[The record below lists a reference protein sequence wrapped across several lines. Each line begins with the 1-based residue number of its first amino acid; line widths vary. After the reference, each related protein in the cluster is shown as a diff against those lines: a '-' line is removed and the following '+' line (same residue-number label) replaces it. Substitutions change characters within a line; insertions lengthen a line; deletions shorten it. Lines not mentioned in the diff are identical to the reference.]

1 MTLTASSRS
10 PHGIPRHCR
19 HAQACACQGYSGA
32 HLSPLGGALAQ
43 LVQLVL
49 TDDQALLTRQA
60 IDLALSNSTED
71 QIGDADADL
80 QRLAVFFGA
89 VAAEPGRF
97 PLTGQFAEALKR
109 GARKAKGPAQT
120 KSRRNARKERQE
132 KRIGFAKRRRAE
144 RRALVAQHNAVQ
156 EAMEAE
162 RQEMEEAYAEL
173 RARLD
178 AEPKVNITDAA
189 GNVILAGVPQ
199 SMVQPVDAYP
209 PEAQGPN
216 PTSIIMPGSAEALA
230 AQLEAKS

>member
-1 MTLTASSRS
+1 M
-10 PHGIPRHCR
+10 
-19 HAQACACQGYSGA
+19 
-32 HLSPLGGALAQ
+32 AQ

-60 IDLALSNSTED
+60 IDLSLSNSTED
-71 QIGDADADL
+71 QIGDAEADL

-89 VAAEPGRF
+89 VAAEPSRF

-120 KSRRNARKERQE
+120 KSRRNARKARQE
-132 KRIGFAKRRRAE
+132 TRIGFAKRRRAE
-144 RRALVAQHNAVQ
+144 RRDLVAQHNAVQ
-156 EAMEAE
+156 EAMQAE

-173 RARLD
+173 RARLE

-199 SMVQPVDAYP
+199 SMVQPVEPDHVS
-209 PEAQGPN
+209 EATPQ
-216 PTSIIMPGSAEALA
+216 IIMPGSAEAIA
-230 AQLEAKS
+230 AQLEAKQS